1 MRFGEWLAK
10 LLHVQVIW
18 ILFCLI
24 GLFIGGIF
32 PATFTMFSII
42 RKWIMKQDDFP
53 VFKTFLKTYKESFF
67 KTNLLGYGM
76 ILLGS
81 SIYYYIKLFSSI
93 SIVLVVV
100 SLLFGLVFLMTSL
113 FIIPVYVHFDISLP
127 EVIKHAGVIAVSHP
141 LHILLMVVS
150 LIGFWY
156 FLFLVPAIVPF
167 VGFSFIS
174 YILMFIANS
183 AFTSIERKVAA

>member
-1 MRFGEWLAK
+1 M
-10 LLHVQVIW
+10 
-18 ILFCLI
+18 
-24 GLFIGGIF
+24 GLVIGGIF

-42 RKWIMKQDDFP
+42 RKWIMKQEDFP
-53 VFKTFLKTYKESFF
+53 VFKTFLKTYKDAFI
-67 KTNLLGYGM
+67 KTNVLGYGM

-93 SIVLVVV
+93 SIVLVGVTFI
-100 SLLFGLVFLMTSL
+100 FGLVYLMTSL

-127 EVIKHAGVIAVSHP
+127 EVIRHAGVIAVSHP
-141 LHILLMVVS
+141 LHILLMVIS

-156 FLFLVPAIVPF
+156 LLFLIPAIVPF
-167 VGFSFIS
+167 IGFSFIS

-183 AFTSIERKVAA
+183 AFTSIERKVEA

>member
-53 VFKTFLKTYKESFF
+53 VFKTFLKT
-67 KTNLLGYGM
+67 
-76 ILLGS
+76 
-81 SIYYYIKLFSSI
+81 
-93 SIVLVVV
+93 
-100 SLLFGLVFLMTSL
+100 
-113 FIIPVYVHFDISLP
+113 
-127 EVIKHAGVIAVSHP
+127 
-141 LHILLMVVS
+141 
-150 LIGFWY
+150 
-156 FLFLVPAIVPF
+156 
-167 VGFSFIS
+167 
-174 YILMFIANS
+174 
-183 AFTSIERKVAA
+183 